1 MKYQAR
7 HPADAASQPVM
18 RKAVIDGTVIG
29 KPIDGSQY
37 LEVVEEQ
44 EYAERRPTPEEQKP
58 RFSYLK
64 KNQLK

>member
-1 MKYQAR
+1 MKYQTR
-7 HPADAASQPVM
+7 HSAGAGGQNT
-18 RKAVIDGTVIG
+18 RKAAIDGTVVYR
-29 KPIDGSQY
+29 PIDGSQY

-64 KNQLK
+64 KNQPK

>member
-1 MKYQAR
+1 MKYQAKYS
-7 HPADAASQPVM
+7 ASAANQNIM
-18 RKAVIDGTVIG
+18 RKAVIDGTLIG

-37 LEVVEEQ
+37 LEVIEEQ
-44 EYAERRPTPEEQKP
+44 EYAEQRPTPEEQKP

>member
-7 HPADAASQPVM
+7 HPANVASQNIM